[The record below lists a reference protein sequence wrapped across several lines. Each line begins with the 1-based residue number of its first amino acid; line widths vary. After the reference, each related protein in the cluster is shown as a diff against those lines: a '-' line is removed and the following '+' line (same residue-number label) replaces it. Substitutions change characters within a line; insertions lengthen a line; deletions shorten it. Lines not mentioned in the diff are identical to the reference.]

1 MGKLLESLLGFQ
13 HELRERLLRAETLEN
28 ADLIF
33 VLGGQRNRKVY
44 GARLFRE
51 RWAPQI
57 LMSTGD
63 PPYIARVIQKELD
76 HTALVDPLVWN
87 RIHETASLPSLKEGQ
102 FFVGLDSHQWLIE
115 PIRVKWF
122 GTLCEIKALAQ
133 WLQQRPLIRTLL
145 VVSAGMHLRRVSMC
159 CRQLLPRHC
168 QVRLIA
174 VPEGMRELYAKGE
187 QPRLETGRRIL
198 LEWAKLISY
207 YFVLGFL
214 LGGKT
219 PKEYRQ

>member
-1 MGKLLESLLGFQ
+1 MGKLLESLLGCQ
-13 HELRERLLRAETLEN
+13 HELRERLLRAETLET

-33 VLGGQRNRKVY
+33 VLAGHRNRKVY

-51 RWAPQI
+51 SWAPQI

-63 PPYIARVIQKELD
+63 PPYIARVIQKELEN
-76 HTALVDPLVWN
+76 TTLVDPHVWT
-87 RIHETASLPSLKEGQ
+87 RIHETASIPSLREGQ
-102 FFVGLDSHQWLIE
+102 FFVGLDSHQWFIE

-122 GTLCEIKALAQ
+122 GTLSEIKALAQ

-159 CRQLLPRHC
+159 CRQLLPHHC

-174 VPEGMRELYAKGE
+174 VPEGMPELFAKGE

-198 LEWAKLISY
+198 LEWVKLISY
-207 YFVLGFL
+207 CLVLGFSARR
-214 LGGKT
+214 KN
-219 PKEYRQ
+219 P